1 MATKIKYEK
10 KGEIGYITIFEEV
23 ERRPCT
29 MDWDS
34 LEMREEAI
42 AAIAKDRKI
51 RAAVVQSSSPKSFVV
66 GANIRVLETLDA
78 ENIADW
84 VKNGHRIDNR
94 LQALTVPVI
103 ATVESYCLGGGLEL
117 AMACDMIIATEEAR
131 FAQPEASLGVM
142 PGWGGSYRLANLVGI
157 NRAKE
162 MFFTGRQINARQ
174 AYEWGLVNHV
184 YTKDKIDEGLEE
196 ILNDILKNDAKVLH
210 LVKEIVNIHNQNG
223 ISQNACEEAATS
235 SVCMSSPSTLG
246 RLKRFFES
254 RKK

>member
-34 LEMREEAI
+34 LEMLEEAI

-84 VKNGHRIDNR
+84 VKNGHRIYNR

-103 ATVESYCLGGGLEL
+103 AKVESYCLGGGLEL